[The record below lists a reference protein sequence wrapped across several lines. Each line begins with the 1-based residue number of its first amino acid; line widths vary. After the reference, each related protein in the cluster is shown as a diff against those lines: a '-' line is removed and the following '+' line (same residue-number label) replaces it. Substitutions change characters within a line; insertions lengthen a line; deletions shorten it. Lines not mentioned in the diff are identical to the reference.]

1 MLKMDF
7 DSIIF
12 IIIAIV
18 IAVVNG
24 ILQKN
29 KKTATKSRVHINQA
43 QQADTESEEH
53 PMGVNIEEEVNPL
66 EILFGKSEHR
76 ASDID
81 HTISTAKTDKLVDKE
96 LVVAEEKSTAA
107 SVKKQIKRE
116 SQKSDDFKHEAN
128 VFDFDEDSISSS
140 AITNVLTEEEE
151 EQAFLESASDFEKN
165 FNAKDA
171 ILYSE
176 IIKPKYF

>member
-1 MLKMDF
+1 MEF
-7 DSIIF
+7 DSIVY

-29 KKTATKSRVHINQA
+29 KKAAAKSRVQINQA
-43 QQADTESEEH
+43 QQQADAESEEH
-53 PMGVNIEEEVNPL
+53 PMGVNAEEEVNPL
-66 EILFGKSEHR
+66 ELLFGKSEHH
-76 ASDID
+76 ASDIER
-81 HTISTAKTDKLVDKE
+81 TMPTVKTDKLVDKE